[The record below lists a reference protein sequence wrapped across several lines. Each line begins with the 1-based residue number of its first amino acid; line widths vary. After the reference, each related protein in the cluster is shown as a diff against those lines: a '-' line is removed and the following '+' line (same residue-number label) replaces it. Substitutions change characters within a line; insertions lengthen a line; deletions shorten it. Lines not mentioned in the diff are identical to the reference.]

1 MSEKKP
7 FFKSKKFIIIASVI
21 GVLILLVVV
30 KGQQKPIP
38 EFSSAAV
45 EQTTLV
51 QSVSETG
58 SVVADLEVSY
68 GFEISGRV
76 TQVLHRV
83 GDTVKTGDVIARLNT
98 TKEVAR
104 LNEARSAL
112 ASAQAQLN
120 LKVVGA
126 SDQEIEKSLA
136 SVEQALAD
144 KEQVYAA
151 AEKDLSTAQKA
162 VDTAKNNLQLVS
174 NGQESELITDAYDDM
189 VNTLKSTITSLT
201 SALSEVD
208 GIVGVDNTLGN
219 DDFESYLGVT
229 NVALLTN
236 AKDAYKQAK
245 QTTGAV
251 QIPVLSLNTLTP
263 QSTVDSV
270 TVSVSVAIS
279 DVQKALFSTQILLQ
293 GTRPLG
299 QLSQTEL
306 ETLQSNINASQV
318 TVDTAANSVTNGK
331 QAISAAKNALTSY
344 TIAYNKAVS
353 DLANVQ
359 KQVAASKDIADAKV
373 RAQQAAHAAF
383 IAAPRAVDIASLRA
397 DVARQSA
404 NVSALATDVA
414 KGEMRALVDGVISE
428 LDVEVGEIV
437 TAQTPIVTLISKE
450 LLVEVDVSES
460 DIAKI
465 TIGDPVRMTL
475 DAFGDDV
482 VLSGS
487 VIRIEPAQTEVSG
500 VIYYKTKITFADTLG
515 KDIRPGMTAN
525 IDITT
530 EEIPDVLVVPQRAVL
545 EKDGQKF
552 VRVLTDS
559 KRGTYREQVVT
570 VGLRGDNGQI
580 QILSGLSL
588 GDEIIT
594 FIKE

>member
-306 ETLQSNINASQV
+306 ETLQANINASQV

-373 RAQQAAHAAF
+373 RAQEASHAAF
-383 IAAPRAVDIASLRA
+383 IAAPRAVDVASLRA
-397 DVARQSA
+397 DVARQAA

-450 LLVEVDVSES
+450 LVVDVDVSES

-552 VRVLTDS
+552 VRVLIDT

>member
-21 GVLILLVVV
+21 GVLILLLVV

-208 GIVGVDNTLGN
+208 SIVGVDNTLGN

-270 TVSVSVAIS
+270 TVSVSVAIA

-306 ETLQSNINASQV
+306 ETLQANINASQV

-373 RAQQAAHAAF
+373 RAQEASHAAF
-383 IAAPRAVDIASLRA
+383 IAAPRAVDVASLRA

-450 LLVEVDVSES
+450 LVVDVDVSES

-552 VRVLTDS
+552 VRVLTDT